1 MRRFVALSLTLV
13 LFVIGA
19 CSSDDGGGDTT
30 AGTSKTTAGSE
41 GPKSTGSD
49 FNQAQFEGEPQIG
62 GTITFGVE
70 SNIATLDPAGALAQ
84 PSDVVTALAIYD
96 PMITYKDGKYDGVL
110 ATSWTNSKDL
120 KTWTFKLRKGV
131 TFSDGTPFNA
141 DAVVTHTM
149 RLKDPATSCV
159 CAPNVALIASV
170 KATDPN
176 TVVYTL
182 TEPNAFFPSQLAG
195 PIGFIASPAAL
206 QKWGKDYGRHP
217 VGTGPFTLKS
227 FDSLELDK
235 NPNYWQKD
243 DKGRQLPYLD
253 EIKIQPIPDA
263 QVRLQSVNSGD
274 VDIIQTADTGTV
286 VKAVKEGKL
295 ELQKVT
301 GSSATTAIFNM
312 RPGKPFHNKKM
323 RLASAYGFDR
333 QELNNTLYQGS
344 RQEAYGPFA
353 ADSPFQSKKWQFPH
367 LDKTKAKKLVAEA
380 KAEGAQTKYTTTCI
394 PTPEARQGLAITQK
408 NANAIGFDVTNEFLD
423 QGAYVNKVLGPT
435 HDFVAGC
442 FRQAQIADADGLY
455 DILHTGGSGNPF
467 GYSNADVDKAL
478 EGIRRTTDEKEQIR
492 LLDIVQK
499 HLVQD
504 VPFIPTLYDLFA
516 NIYQPKISGLPV
528 PQADSLGAIR
538 VTTLYIKK

>member
-1 MRRFVALSLTLV
+1 MRRFVALALTLV
-13 LFVIGA
+13 FFVVAA
-19 CSSDDGGGDTT
+19 CSSDNGGKTT
-30 AGTSKTTAGSE
+30 AGTTKTTASSGGS
-41 GPKSTGSD
+41 STTGSD
-49 FNQAQFEGEPQIG
+49 FNQAQFDGEPQIG
-62 GTITFGVE
+62 GQITFGVE

-84 PSDVVTALAIYD
+84 PSDIVTALAIYD
-96 PMITYKDGKYDGVL
+96 PMVTYKNGKYAGVL
-110 ATSWTNSKDL
+110 ADSWTNSKDL
-120 KTWTFKLRKGV
+120 KTWTFKLHKGI
-131 TFSDGTPFNA
+131 TFTDGTPFNA
-141 DAVVTHTM
+141 QAVVTHTM
-149 RLKDPATSCV
+149 RLKDPATACV
-159 CAPNVALIASV
+159 CAPNVALISSV
-170 KATDPN
+170 KATDAN

-182 TEPNAFFPSQLAG
+182 TQPNAFFPSQLTG
-195 PIGFIASPAAL
+195 PIGFIASPTAL
-206 QKWGKDYGRHP
+206 AKYGKDYGRHP
-217 VGTGPFTLKS
+217 VGTGPFSLKS

-235 NPNYWQKD
+235 NPHYWQKD

-253 EIKIQPIPDA
+253 KIKIQPIPDA
-263 QVRLQSVNSGD
+263 QVRLQSVDSGD

-295 ELQKVT
+295 KLQKVT

-312 RPGKPFHNKKM
+312 RPGKPFSNKKM

-367 LDKTKAKKLVAEA
+367 LDKAKAKKLVAEA

-455 DILHTGGSGNPF
+455 EILHTGGSGNPF
-467 GYSNADVDKAL
+467 GYSNPEVDKAL
-478 EGIRRTTDEKEQIR
+478 EDIRKTTDEKEQIR

-516 NIYQPKISGLPV
+516 NIYNPKISGLPV
-528 PQADSLGAIR
+528 PEAWSLGAIR
-538 VTTLYIKK
+538 VSTLYIKK